1 MNNVGLR
8 IGIIKRVLPRIQKY
22 LHRQQPNTN
31 RRITMKPKNIT
42 AAIFAVLVLCLGS
55 VAQANDLSG
64 QLSGDVMTVNVNE
77 ADAVSIA
84 NTLVGIGISRAQA
97 IVDYRDQYGR
107 FYSAQ
112 ELTSVKGVGQS
123 TVEKNLSRISIE

>member
-1 MNNVGLR
+1 
-8 IGIIKRVLPRIQKY
+8 
-22 LHRQQPNTN
+22 
-31 RRITMKPKNIT
+31 MKPKNIT

-55 VAQANDLSG
+55 VAQAND
-64 QLSGDVMTVNVNE
+64 VNE
-77 ADAVSIA
+77 ADAASIA

-97 IVDYRDQYGR
+97 IVDYREQYGR

>member
-1 MNNVGLR
+1 
-8 IGIIKRVLPRIQKY
+8 
-22 LHRQQPNTN
+22 
-31 RRITMKPKNIT
+31 MKPKNIT

-55 VAQANDLSG
+55 VAQANDRSG
-64 QLSGDVMTVNVNE
+64 QPGGDVMTVNVNE
-77 ADAVSIA
+77 ADAASIA

>member
-1 MNNVGLR
+1 MN
-8 IGIIKRVLPRIQKY
+8 
-22 LHRQQPNTN
+22 
-31 RRITMKPKNIT
+31 PKNIT
-42 AAIFAVLVLCLGS
+42 AAIFAVLVLCLSS

-77 ADAVSIA
+77 ADAASIA
-84 NTLVGIGISRAQA
+84 NMLVGIGISRAQA

>member
-1 MNNVGLR
+1 
-8 IGIIKRVLPRIQKY
+8 
-22 LHRQQPNTN
+22 
-31 RRITMKPKNIT
+31 MKPQNLT

-77 ADAVSIA
+77 ADAASIA

>member
-1 MNNVGLR
+1 MNPQS
-8 IGIIKRVLPRIQKY
+8 IA
-22 LHRQQPNTN
+22 T
-31 RRITMKPKNIT
+31 
-42 AAIFAVLVLCLGS
+42 AIFTVLVLCLSS

-77 ADAVSIA
+77 ADAASIA
-84 NTLVGIGISRAQA
+84 NALVGIGISRAQA

-112 ELTSVKGVGQS
+112 ELTSVKGIGQS
-123 TVEKNLSRISIE
+123 TVEKNLSRISTE

>member
-1 MNNVGLR
+1 MN
-8 IGIIKRVLPRIQKY
+8 
-22 LHRQQPNTN
+22 
-31 RRITMKPKNIT
+31 PKNIT
-42 AAIFAVLVLCLGS
+42 AAIFAVLVLCLSS

-77 ADAVSIA
+77 ADAASIA

-123 TVEKNLSRISIE
+123 TVEKNLSRISVE

>member
-1 MNNVGLR
+1 
-8 IGIIKRVLPRIQKY
+8 
-22 LHRQQPNTN
+22 
-31 RRITMKPKNIT
+31 MKPKNIT
-42 AAIFAVLVLCLGS
+42 ATIFAVLVLCLGS
-55 VAQANDLSG
+55 AAQANDLSG

-77 ADAVSIA
+77 ADAASIA

>member
-1 MNNVGLR
+1 MN
-8 IGIIKRVLPRIQKY
+8 PQ
-22 LHRQQPNTN
+22 
-31 RRITMKPKNIT
+31 NIAT
-42 AAIFAVLVLCLGS
+42 AIFAVLLLCIGS

-77 ADAVSIA
+77 ADAASIA
-84 NTLVGIGISRAQA
+84 NMLVGIGISRAQA

>member
-1 MNNVGLR
+1 MSL
-8 IGIIKRVLPRIQKY
+8 
-22 LHRQQPNTN
+22 
-31 RRITMKPKNIT
+31 KNIT
-42 AAIFAVLVLCLGS
+42 AAIFAVLVLCLSS

-64 QLSGDVMTVNVNE
+64 QLSGDVTTVNVNE
-77 ADAVSIA
+77 ADAASIA
-84 NTLVGIGISRAQA
+84 NMLVGIGISRAQA

>member
-1 MNNVGLR
+1 
-8 IGIIKRVLPRIQKY
+8 
-22 LHRQQPNTN
+22 
-31 RRITMKPKNIT
+31 MKPKNIT

-77 ADAVSIA
+77 ADAASIA

-123 TVEKNLSRISIE
+123 TVEKNLSRISVE

>member
-1 MNNVGLR
+1 
-8 IGIIKRVLPRIQKY
+8 
-22 LHRQQPNTN
+22 
-31 RRITMKPKNIT
+31 MKLKNIT
-42 AAIFAVLVLCLGS
+42 AAIIAVFVLCLGS
-55 VAQANDLSG
+55 VAQANDLSD

-77 ADAVSIA
+77 ADAASIA

>member
-1 MNNVGLR
+1 
-8 IGIIKRVLPRIQKY
+8 
-22 LHRQQPNTN
+22 
-31 RRITMKPKNIT
+31 MKPKNIT

-77 ADAVSIA
+77 ADAASIA

-97 IVDYRDQYGR
+97 IVDYREQYGR

>member
-1 MNNVGLR
+1 MN
-8 IGIIKRVLPRIQKY
+8 
-22 LHRQQPNTN
+22 
-31 RRITMKPKNIT
+31 PKNIT
-42 AAIFAVLVLCLGS
+42 AAIFAVLVLCLSS
-55 VAQANDLSG
+55 VARANDLTG

-77 ADAVSIA
+77 ADAASIA
-84 NTLVGIGISRAQA
+84 NMLVGIGISRAQA

>member
-1 MNNVGLR
+1 MN
-8 IGIIKRVLPRIQKY
+8 PQ
-22 LHRQQPNTN
+22 
-31 RRITMKPKNIT
+31 NIAT
-42 AAIFAVLVLCLGS
+42 AIFAVLVLCIGS

-77 ADAVSIA
+77 ADAASIA
-84 NTLVGIGISRAQA
+84 NALVGIGISRAQA

-107 FYSAQ
+107 FYSAH
-112 ELTSVKGVGQS
+112 ELTSVKGIGQS

>member
-1 MNNVGLR
+1 
-8 IGIIKRVLPRIQKY
+8 
-22 LHRQQPNTN
+22 
-31 RRITMKPKNIT
+31 MKPQNLT

-55 VAQANDLSG
+55 VAQSNDLSG

-77 ADAVSIA
+77 ADAASIA

>member
-1 MNNVGLR
+1 
-8 IGIIKRVLPRIQKY
+8 
-22 LHRQQPNTN
+22 
-31 RRITMKPKNIT
+31 MKPQNIT

-77 ADAVSIA
+77 ADAASIA
-84 NTLVGIGISRAQA
+84 NTLVGVGISRAQA

>member
-1 MNNVGLR
+1 MSL
-8 IGIIKRVLPRIQKY
+8 
-22 LHRQQPNTN
+22 
-31 RRITMKPKNIT
+31 KNIT
-42 AAIFAVLVLCLGS
+42 AAIFAVLVLCLSS

-77 ADAVSIA
+77 ADAASIA
-84 NTLVGIGISRAQA
+84 NMLVGIGISRAQA

>member
-1 MNNVGLR
+1 
-8 IGIIKRVLPRIQKY
+8 
-22 LHRQQPNTN
+22 
-31 RRITMKPKNIT
+31 MKPKNIT
-42 AAIFAVLVLCLGS
+42 AAIFAVLVLCLSS

-77 ADAVSIA
+77 ADAASIA
-84 NTLVGIGISRAQA
+84 NTLVGVGISRAQA

>member
-1 MNNVGLR
+1 MN
-8 IGIIKRVLPRIQKY
+8 
-22 LHRQQPNTN
+22 
-31 RRITMKPKNIT
+31 PKNIT
-42 AAIFAVLVLCLGS
+42 AAIFAVLVLCLSS
-55 VAQANDLSG
+55 VAQANDRSG

-77 ADAVSIA
+77 ADAASIA
-84 NTLVGIGISRAQA
+84 NMLVGIGISRAQA

>member
-1 MNNVGLR
+1 
-8 IGIIKRVLPRIQKY
+8 
-22 LHRQQPNTN
+22 
-31 RRITMKPKNIT
+31 MKPKNIT

-77 ADAVSIA
+77 ADAASIA